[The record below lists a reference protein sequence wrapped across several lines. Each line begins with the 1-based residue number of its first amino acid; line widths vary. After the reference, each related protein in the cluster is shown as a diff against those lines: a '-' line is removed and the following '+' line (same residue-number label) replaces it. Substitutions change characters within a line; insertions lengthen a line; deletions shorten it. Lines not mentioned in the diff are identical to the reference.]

1 MRRPRDASEMH
12 PCSLAYHNGFVATHW
27 TPDELYIMLPSAL
40 GKNNS
45 IIKVTQAVESQV
57 TERRN

>member
-12 PCSLAYHNGFVATHW
+12 PCSRAYHNGFVATHW

-45 IIKVTQAVESQV
+45 IIKLTQAVESQV